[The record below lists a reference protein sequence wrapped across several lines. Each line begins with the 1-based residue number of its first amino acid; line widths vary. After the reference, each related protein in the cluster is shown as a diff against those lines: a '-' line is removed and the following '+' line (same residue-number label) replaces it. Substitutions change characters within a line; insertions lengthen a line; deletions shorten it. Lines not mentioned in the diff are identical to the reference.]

1 MICGVTQS
9 PVQMIT
15 YGISRKLINYW
26 GIIFAC
32 FLVDILN
39 SIKSQKQIVFVFSV
53 DFSPSSK
60 KKYTYISYI
69 FHVMIFRIFYSP
81 LFNRFFFISNLLKR
95 RCECW
100 TLPKLLITN
109 ITKMII
115 TFLLFPMLCF
125 YNNDQYCIF

>member
-1 MICGVTQS
+1 
-9 PVQMIT
+9 MIT

-81 LFNRFFFISNLLKR
+81 LFNRIFYLKFVEEEMWMLNVAKIIDYKYNKDDHHFPSFSNAL
-95 RCECW
+95 
-100 TLPKLLITN
+100 
-109 ITKMII
+109 
-115 TFLLFPMLCF
+115 FL
-125 YNNDQYCIF
+125 